1 MTNLVQVYRIE
12 LLAGDTM
19 EHTTL
24 IVEENDLHWLE
35 FFCKL
40 SGSNVCVDVQDLAGV
55 GFCETGEDREGA
67 GTDGGLDRTLVDF
80 GDLSDETVLVLV
92 EVVGSEDARGDGT
105 GTGAKFLEGGHEFE
119 VLIEEDAASDLK
131 GLCV

>member
-1 MTNLVQVYRIE
+1 
-12 LLAGDTM
+12 M
-19 EHTTL
+19 EHTAL

-80 GDLSDETVLVLV
+80 CDLSDETVLVLV
-92 EVVGSEDARGDGT
+92 KLVGGEDTGGDRP
-105 GTGAKFLEGGHEFE
+105 GTGAKFLEGGNEFE
-119 VLIEEDAASDLK
+119 VFVKEDAASNLK
-131 GLCV
+131 GLGI